1 MSIIRVQIMAVAFDN
16 VNMDEAVAQ
25 AVENL
30 QSKRRCMVVTPNA
43 EIAQS
48 CVTDDRLREI
58 VRKAGLV
65 LPDGIGVIYAS
76 RILKKPLKQRVPG
89 VEFGENLVS
98 ALRDTGKTIFF
109 LGGKPGVAEEA
120 AHRLQVKYPGLKV
133 AGTKDGY
140 FQREEEAV
148 EAVQQAKPDVLFVCL
163 GSPKQEYFMADHFDQ
178 LGATL
183 MVGLGGSLDVYA
195 GKVERA
201 PALFRKLGLEWF
213 YRLLR
218 QPSRLGRMMK
228 LPQYLW
234 QSIRWRMKGEK

>member
-1 MSIIRVQIMAVAFDN
+1 MAVAFDN
-16 VNMDEAVAQ
+16 VTMDEAVAQ

-195 GKVERA
+195 GKVEWA

>member
-1 MSIIRVQIMAVAFDN
+1 MAVAFDN
-16 VNMDEAVAQ
+16 VTMDEGVAQ